1 MIPVPRPKESNEK
14 EEKKHKTNFCSI
26 ITLNRKHKT
35 DIGELEIWLSGKAG
49 PWVYIVSSAAEKKKE
64 RREERK
70 EGMKQM

>member
-1 MIPVPRPKESNEK
+1 MKR
-14 EEKKHKTNFCSI
+14 KKKKDKTNFCSI

-35 DIGELEIWLSGKAG
+35 DIGELEMWLSGKAG